1 LFLQPVPLPRS
12 RHAADTQ
19 YSRGNPDFHAT
30 NCALAGCL
38 KLRSTREILEMTSQ
52 NQDKPGQD
60 KPGQPKPGQQN
71 QNPSQKP
78 GQQQGG
84 GQQGGQK
91 PGQQQQNPNR

>member
-1 LFLQPVPLPRS
+1 LFLQPVPSPRS
-12 RHAADTQ
+12 RHIADTQ
-19 YSRGNPDFHAT
+19 YSRRNPDFHAT
-30 NCALAGCL
+30 NCPLAGWFE
-38 KLRSTREILEMTSQ
+38 LRSTREILEMTSQ

-60 KPGQPKPGQQN
+60 RPGQPKPGQQN

-84 GQQGGQK
+84 GQK